1 MAQVD
6 GRSYLSRGPV
16 LRIQNADFSILTSAF
31 DLRIT
36 CLSSRPRPRRLT
48 REHLA
53 DSAADGCHDDQNVSV
68 IHLRTQWY

>member
-31 DLRIT
+31 DLR
-36 CLSSRPRPRRLT
+36 LT

-53 DSAADGCHDDQNVSV
+53 DGAADGCHDDQNVSV

>member
-1 MAQVD
+1 MPQVD

-16 LRIQNADFSILTSAF
+16 
-31 DLRIT
+31 
-36 CLSSRPRPRRLT
+36 RLT